1 MQHLA
6 LGLVEP
12 HYVPTGSLFKPAL
25 WTVSVLLYELHHSV
39 LASPANS
46 LRVHSIPLPSSPI
59 KMLKS
64 TVPGRT
70 PKGHD
75 LCPIP
80 PARRPIHR
88 NPAAATIRQS
98 NSPPTDPRGRPGQ
111 EPARAPPPGV
121 AGEPAHF
128 YLKKRGEAKHNKP
141 APSAA
146 RQPRPTRSPSLWT
159 AAGDGPASPLP
170 ADLRQRVALSPAR
183 RRALVCARGEGVALP
198 LSPAPSRKRLRL
210 AAEARREGGEADVRA
225 LGAPRRPHSPLLPA
239 PAVAAAQKMAAKTQ
253 GGIRLS
259 AVSAS
264 ARGPVAAEGSL

>member
-75 LCPIP
+75 LCPTP

-88 NPAAATIRQS
+88 NPAAATIRQT
-98 NSPPTDPRGRPGQ
+98 NSPPTDPRGRLGQ

-141 APSAA
+141 APPRHASLAPPALRAFGRPQATAPPPRRLPTCGSA
-146 RQPRPTRSPSLWT
+146 SPSPPP
-159 AAGDGPASPLP
+159 AAAHS
-170 ADLRQRVALSPAR
+170 S
-183 RRALVCARGEGVALP
+183 
-198 LSPAPSRKRLRL
+198 
-210 AAEARREGGEADVRA
+210 VRA
-225 LGAPRRPHSPLLPA
+225 ERAWPYL
-239 PAVAAAQKMAAKTQ
+239 
-253 GGIRLS
+253 
-259 AVSAS
+259 
-264 ARGPVAAEGSL
+264 

>member
-1 MQHLA
+1 M
-6 LGLVEP
+6 
-12 HYVPTGSLFKPAL
+12 
-25 WTVSVLLYELHHSV
+25 
-39 LASPANS
+39 
-46 LRVHSIPLPSSPI
+46 
-59 KMLKS
+59 
-64 TVPGRT
+64 
-70 PKGHD
+70 GHD
-75 LCPIP
+75 LCPTP

-264 ARGPVAAEGSL
+264 ARGPVAAEGSLRGRVALTEGGGGGGGGGDGGGGANRGGCAGPRRLREAPAERLWEEEAGDWTAAAVP